1 MQGNKG
7 VEDAM
12 MMGMGGSQANA
23 IRNRLKRSS
32 LTGVYDQYNKGLGQ
46 AAGLQ
51 QGIDS
56 TISGQLES
64 NRQYQDAIK
73 MNQANAMMGL
83 GKGMLGEDGLLGL
96 SQSILGGIGI
106 KK

>member
-1 MQGNKG
+1 
-7 VEDAM
+7 M

-51 QGIDS
+51 QGIDQ
-56 TISGQLES
+56 TVSGQLHQ
-64 NRQYQDAIK
+64 NAQDARMIRQG
-73 MNQANAMMGL
+73 QAGALMGL
-83 GKGMLGEDGLLGL
+83 GANIWEVKKECLNLG
-96 SQSILGGIGI
+96 IF
-106 KK
+106 